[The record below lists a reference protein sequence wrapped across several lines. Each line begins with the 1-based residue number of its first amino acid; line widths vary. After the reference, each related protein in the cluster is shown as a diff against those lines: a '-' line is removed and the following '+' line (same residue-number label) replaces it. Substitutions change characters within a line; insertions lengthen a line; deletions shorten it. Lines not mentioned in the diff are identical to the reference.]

1 MISIHLHSKTS
12 SLRNAAGVTIYLS
25 LDALYVGIIAA
36 ALCMSFFPKGLTRIG
51 LLTLLFPMFSL
62 ALCAWMTVFGFYL
75 RLEDRERRKVLKL
88 YKNDIIYV
96 TYTRLIFYQNWVNI
110 KGFYDLGKKA
120 TFSPS
125 DRKGYQ
131 WSCLLVRATA
141 KTNRRDQG
149 HIRQIKLQRSFRR
162 KECSEWYSRVA
173 VHQSC
178 VRIRWK
184 QWDKKSIHRRILLP
198 IK

>member
-1 MISIHLHSKTS
+1 
-12 SLRNAAGVTIYLS
+12 
-25 LDALYVGIIAA
+25 
-36 ALCMSFFPKGLTRIG
+36 MSFFPKGLTRIG

-75 RLEDRERRKVLKL
+75 RLEDRERRKVLNL
-88 YKNDIIYV
+88 YKMILYMWRPI
-96 TYTRLIFYQNWVNI
+96 RLIFYQNRVDI
-110 KGFYDLGKKA
+110 KGVYDLGKKA
-120 TFSPS
+120 TLSPS

-162 KECSEWYSRVA
+162 KECSEWYSWVA

-198 IK
+198 INNLTNK